1 MEYESRSLTLSKIAV
16 IGGSMAVYTPVMATL
31 NFEKRVDYMESDIRM
46 NIYRVKREMQ
56 GKVFYA

>member
-1 MEYESRSLTLSKIAV
+1 
-16 IGGSMAVYTPVMATL
+16 MAVYTPVMATL
-31 NFEKRVDYMESDIRM
+31 SFEKRVDYMESDIRM